1 MANTFCRFHFEGSK
15 GVKQFFKRCRIWTR
29 LTKSLK
35 DENLKRFCWTKRHQ
49 ITNEDHLPS
58 IPKYS
63 FPCFPKSEKEHSPNW
78 FNVVNE
84 LAKMF
89 LKHGSITLCQSGF
102 QQEQKQIVGFLNFSL
117 LLVSRERHLSWNYCV
132 PFLQAGLW
140 LLHTVRLQEIYL
152 CLCSSAPN
160 LLWFPILN
168 KVL

>member
-1 MANTFCRFHFEGSK
+1 MSINLNIWVICGSSFNWLFILLSMCHIFLLLHILLFFYYMLTVCIIKTLSAEGDIIFSPKVHLLCFEK
-15 GVKQFFKRCRIWTR
+15 
-29 LTKSLK
+29 L
-35 DENLKRFCWTKRHQ
+35 
-49 ITNEDHLPS
+49 
-58 IPKYS
+58 
-63 FPCFPKSEKEHSPNW
+63 
-78 FNVVNE
+78 
-84 LAKMF
+84 
-89 LKHGSITLCQSGF
+89 ITLCQSGF

>member
-89 LKHGSITLCQSGF
+89 LKHGSLSKTKSYCF
-102 QQEQKQIVGFLNFSL
+102 CSL
-117 LLVSRERHLSWNYCV
+117 Y
-132 PFLQAGLW
+132 
-140 LLHTVRLQEIYL
+140 
-152 CLCSSAPN
+152 
-160 LLWFPILN
+160 FPILQFIGLMYFDLFLLL
-168 KVL
+168 KFCLQ